1 MLESNAEISEFILF
15 EFICDCFLL
24 SQISLVLGPSFVG
37 CGSIKAGGQMPPLIY
52 FFKFLFVAKMIQTQL
67 NHCTK
72 VSYYLSFPSLIR
84 PDLFYISSHSLLPLY
99 F

>member
-15 EFICDCFLL
+15 EFICHCFLL

-37 CGSIKAGGQMPPLIY
+37 CGSIRGGFRGGGGGRPSIPFPFVSSPFSLFLI
-52 FFKFLFVAKMIQTQL
+52 
-67 NHCTK
+67 
-72 VSYYLSFPSLIR
+72 SLH
-84 PDLFYISSHSLLPLY
+84 SSSSC